1 MFSILYLLL
10 CSIIAF
16 FGNNSMVAASPD
28 PSSLRR
34 VWLNLLKLQGDC
46 DFGQNKCWKYME
58 QPYAYFLGTWGQLQ
72 TQVQHIMGASD
83 LFSDSTLNKHHSTA
97 LNCKRELKSP
107 LAYLMMPSNPFS
119 FTNTL
124 APTLKERSSESAI
137 FLFFSRALEWNQTM
151 RQFRS
156 AWHGTMTPKT
166 AAATH
171 MRT

>member
-1 MFSILYLLL
+1 MFNNCITALL
-10 CSIIAF
+10 
-16 FGNNSMVAASPD
+16 GDNSVVAAWPD

-46 DFGQNKCWKYME
+46 NFGQNKCWKYME

-107 LAYLMMPSNPFS
+107 PRLPDDALQPFLLHKHPGPDFKRTVFRIS
-119 FTNTL
+119 HFSL
-124 APTLKERSSESAI
+124 LLKGFGMESD
-137 FLFFSRALEWNQTM
+137 SM

-156 AWHGTMTPKT
+156 AWHGTTTPKT